1 MTEWYCEKCPENK
14 NEDCGEW
21 TENNSELIKNVKQ
34 IHQNHKGW
42 QKGKPKP
49 NAKEELEKQ
58 ANKTM
63 ENMIDEFADQYTNNK
78 QEFIEE
84 INEKFVFHSEN
95 AGKEITKQIL
105 NYKIITLRP
114 LTYFQSDNTK
124 MILVFLP
131 TKKTVVKGKD
141 ENTSVQTEWINS
153 AYFVISKT
161 DSSDSNVREIL
172 PFDDRVLA
180 EKFRINV
187 LPEWNDIRWDIRDC
201 KNWISE
207 IGLSNPK
214 ELYELVD
221 KTTRVYLEYAESEYV
236 KFNLWNIGTYF
247 YELFDAFPYNDFTG
261 TKRAGKT
268 KSLEF
273 QKHVCY
279 NSIMTPDMTSASLFR
294 IIEGI
299 GATILLDETEEFKN
313 KRNDQAQALRN
324 LLMQSFLKDQYAI
337 RNDTTKDKNF
347 TPTQYNIYSPKSL
360 AHINSF
366 DDVLEDRCIKQI
378 NRRALDDKIKNT
390 WVSNQDS
397 SFQII
402 RNKCYRLFLDYAD
415 QIYNLQEEAKSKLCV
430 SGRELQLWIPMMT
443 LALFFEKFGVTG
455 LVNKIMSN
463 VSESS
468 ENRQLSDEE
477 ESKDLKVLNYL
488 DDYGVSIAT
497 NDAYLKTNPKG
508 WIAIAQ
514 LYSHFRGMMDDYEIN
529 PEYFTRHVLTQTLRR
544 FCFKQTKKQAGIS
557 WLITRQEVDDVKK
570 RMSIIEYKDNSLDN
584 FSGSP
589 IIDKKSA
596 EGSVGTVLGTNSEK
610 INENTKFRNEV
621 KSSES
626 QQGSRR
632 ESEQNELIEHSEPQ
646 MRYTNSN
653 EIETKSE
660 LLNNLELSELKKS
673 AETSESAENGD
684 SDASN

>member
-1 MTEWYCEKCPENK
+1 MVEWYCEKCPENK
-14 NEDCGEW
+14 NKDCGEW
-21 TENNSELIKNVKQ
+21 TENNSELFKNVKQ
-34 IHQNHKGW
+34 IHSKHPGW
-42 QKGKPKP
+42 QQGKPKP
-49 NAKEELEKQ
+49 SAKEELEKQ

-63 ENMIDEFADQYTNNK
+63 ENIVDEFTYQYTNNNK
-78 QEFIEE
+78 EFIEE
-84 INEKFVFHSEN
+84 LNEKFRFHSEN
-95 AGKEITKQIL
+95 AGRETTKQIL
-105 NYKIITLRP
+105 NYKIRTLRP

-131 TKKTVVKGKD
+131 TKKTTVKGRD
-141 ENTSVQTEWINS
+141 ENTTVETEWINS

-161 DSSDSNVREIL
+161 DSSGVSIREIL
-172 PFDDRVLA
+172 PFDDHSLA
-180 EKFRINV
+180 EKFRIKV

-207 IGLSNPK
+207 NILSNPK
-214 ELYELVD
+214 ELYELLD

-261 TKRAGKT
+261 TKRSGKT

-279 NSIMTPDMTSASLFR
+279 NSVMTPDMTGSSLFR
-294 IIEGI
+294 IIEGM

-324 LLMQSFLKDQYAI
+324 LLMQSFLRDQHAI
-337 RNDTTKDKNF
+337 RNDTTKDRNF

-415 QIYNLQEEAKSKLCV
+415 QIYNLQKEAKSKLCV
-430 SGRELQLWIPMMT
+430 SGRELQLWIPIMT
-443 LALFFEKFGVTG
+443 LALFFEKFGISG
-455 LVNKIMSN
+455 LVDNVAFS
-463 VSESS
+463 VSESF

-477 ESKDLKVLNYL
+477 ESKDLKVLSYL
-488 DDYGVSIAT
+488 DDYGVSIAV
-497 NDAYLKTNPKG
+497 NDTYLKDNPKG
-508 WIAIAQ
+508 WIAIAL

-544 FCFKQTKKQAGIS
+544 LGFKQTKKQAGIS
-557 WLITRQEVDDVKK
+557 WLITRQEVDEIRK
-570 RMSIIEYKDNSLDN
+570 RMGFVEYKDDSLDT
-584 FSGSP
+584 FSTSP
-589 IIDKKSA
+589 IIDKKSS
-596 EGSVGTVLGTNSEK
+596 EGSVCAVLGVKSEK
-610 INENTKFRNEV
+610 TNENEKFRNEV

-626 QQGSRR
+626 QQGSRH
-632 ESEQNELIEHSEPQ
+632 ESEQNEVNEHSEPQ
-646 MRYTNSN
+646 TGHTDSN
-653 EIETKSE
+653 EIESKSE
-660 LLNNLELSELKKS
+660 LLNNLELSELQKS
-673 AETSESAENGD
+673 SETPKSSEKGD
-684 SDASN
+684 

>member
-1 MTEWYCEKCPENK
+1 MTDWYCEKCPENK
-14 NEDCGEW
+14 HEDCGEW
-21 TENNSELIKNVKQ
+21 TESDSELFKNVKQ

-42 QKGKPKP
+42 QKGKPKLS
-49 NAKEELEKQ
+49 AKEELEKQ

-63 ENMIDEFADQYTNNK
+63 ENMIGTFVDQYTNNK

-84 INEKFVFHSEN
+84 LNEKFCFHSEN

-105 NYKIITLRP
+105 NYKIRTLRP

-131 TKKTVVKGKD
+131 TKKTIVKGKD
-141 ENTSVQTEWINS
+141 ENTSVETEWINS
-153 AYFVISKT
+153 AYFVISKI
-161 DSSDSNVREIL
+161 DSSSGKVREIL
-172 PFDDRVLA
+172 PFDNRALA
-180 EKFRINV
+180 EKFRIKV

-207 IGLSNPK
+207 TVLSDPK
-214 ELYELVD
+214 ELYELLD

-279 NSIMTPDMTSASLFR
+279 NSVMTPDMTSASLFR

-324 LLMQSFLKDQYAI
+324 LLMQSFLKDQHAI

-390 WVSNQDS
+390 WISKQDP
-397 SFQII
+397 SFQTI

-415 QIYNLQEEAKSKLCV
+415 QIYDLQEEAKSKLCV
-430 SGRELQLWIPMMT
+430 SGRELQLWLPMMT

-455 LVNKIMSN
+455 LVNKIVSN

-477 ESKDLKVLNYL
+477 ESKDLKVLSYL

-497 NDAYLKTNPKG
+497 NDVYLKNNPKG
-508 WIAIAQ
+508 WITITQ
-514 LYSHFRGMMDDYEIN
+514 LHSHFKGIMEDYEIN
-529 PEYFTRHVLTQTLRR
+529 PEYFSRHVFTKTLER
-544 FCFKQTKKQAGIS
+544 FGFKQAKKQAGIS
-557 WLITRQEVDDVKK
+557 WLITRQEVDEVKK
-570 RMSIIEYKDNSLDN
+570 RMGIIEYRDDSIDSFL
-584 FSGSP
+584 GSP
-589 IIDKKSA
+589 IIAKKSSEA
-596 EGSVGTVLGTNSEK
+596 SLDSVLGVKHENLS
-610 INENTKFRNEV
+610 ENTKFRNEV

-626 QQGSRR
+626 QQDSRR
-632 ESEQNELIEHSEPQ
+632 ESEQNAVNEHSEPK
-646 MRYTNSN
+646 MGHTNSN
-653 EIETKSE
+653 EIESKSE
-660 LLNNLELSELKKS
+660 LLNNLELSELQKS
-673 AETSESAENGD
+673 AETSESAEKGD
-684 SDASN
+684 

>member
-1 MTEWYCEKCPENK
+1 MTEWYCEKCPVN
-14 NEDCGEW
+14 NGEDCGPW
-21 TENNSELIKNVKQ
+21 IENNSQIFKNVKQ
-34 IHQNHKGW
+34 THQNHKGW
-42 QKGKPKP
+42 KQGKPKP
-49 NAKEELEKQ
+49 SGKEELEKQ
-58 ANKTM
+58 ANMVMGNIIEKFT
-63 ENMIDEFADQYTNNK
+63 NQYTNNK
-78 QEFIEE
+78 QELIEE
-84 INEKFVFHSEN
+84 INEKFQFHSEN

-105 NYKIITLRP
+105 NYKIRTLRP

-131 TKKTVVKGKD
+131 TKKIIVKGKD
-141 ENTSVQTEWINS
+141 ENTSVETEWINS
-153 AYFVISKT
+153 AYFVISKI
-161 DSSDSNVREIL
+161 DSSGVNVREVL
-172 PFDDRVLA
+172 PFDDRALK
-180 EKFRINV
+180 EKFRIKV
-187 LPEWNDIRWDIRDC
+187 LHEWNDVRWNTRDC
-201 KNWISE
+201 KDWISE
-207 IGLSNPK
+207 TGLSTPK
-214 ELYELVD
+214 ELYDLLD
-221 KTTRVYLEYAESEYV
+221 KTTRKYLEYTESEYV

-279 NSIMTPDMTSASLFR
+279 NSVMTPDMTGASLFR

-324 LLMQSFLKDQYAI
+324 LLMQSFLKDQHAI
-337 RNDTTKDKNF
+337 RNETTKDKNF

-366 DDVLEDRCIKQI
+366 DDVLEDRCIKQV

-390 WVSNQDS
+390 WVSKQDS

-415 QIYNLQEEAKSKLCV
+415 QIYDLQEEAKSRLCV
-430 SGRELQLWIPMMT
+430 SGRELQLWIPIMT

-455 LVNKIMSN
+455 LVDKIISN

-477 ESKDLKVLNYL
+477 ESRDLKVLSYL
-488 DDYGVSIAT
+488 DDYGVNIAI
-497 NDAYLKTNPKG
+497 NDTYLKDNPKG

-514 LYSHFRGMMDDYEIN
+514 LYNHFRGIMEGYEIN

-544 FCFKQTKKQAGIS
+544 FGFKQAKKQAGIS
-557 WLITRQEVDDVKK
+557 WLITRQEVDEVKK
-570 RMSIIEYKDNSLDN
+570 RMDFLEYKDDSLDN
-584 FSGSP
+584 FSASP
-589 IIDKKSA
+589 NMDKKSA
-596 EGSVGTVLGTNSEK
+596 EGSVGAVLGVKSEK

-621 KSSES
+621 ESSES
-626 QQGSRR
+626 QQHSRH
-632 ESEQNELIEHSEPQ
+632 ESEQNEVNEHSEPQ
-646 MRYTNSN
+646 IGRTNFN
-653 EIETKSE
+653 EIEPKSE
-660 LLNNLELSELKKS
+660 LLNNLKLSELKKS
-673 AETSESAENGD
+673 SETSESSENGD
-684 SDASN
+684 SDVDN